1 MVQILSGKQV
11 WFVLRLKKSAASGM
25 IKAGI
30 TIYDYWQV
38 ERGVGITNII
48 KTGIF
53 EEYSKRPHIR
63 TYDFGVEADQGVI
76 SQVLSEESAWK
87 CS

>member
-25 IKAGI
+25 IKGGI

-53 EEYSKRPHIR
+53 EEYSKHPHIR
-63 TYDFGVEADQGVI
+63 SYDFAVQADQ
-76 SQVLSEESAWK
+76 VLIYQMLCEESAWRY
-87 CS
+87 S

>member
-25 IKAGI
+25 VTAGI

-53 EEYSKRPHIR
+53 EEYSKHPHIR
-63 TYDFGVEADQGVI
+63 TYDFAVQADQVLI
-76 SQVLSEESAWK
+76 YQVLCEESAWRY
-87 CS
+87 S

>member
-25 IKAGI
+25 VKAGI

-53 EEYSKRPHIR
+53 EEYSKHPHIR
-63 TYDFGVEADQGVI
+63 TYDFAVQADQVLI
-76 SQVLSEESAWK
+76 YQVLCEESAWRY
-87 CS
+87 S

>member
-1 MVQILSGKQV
+1 MVQILCGKQV

-25 IKAGI
+25 IKGGI

-53 EEYSKRPHIR
+53 EEYSKHPHIR
-63 TYDFGVEADQGVI
+63 TYDFAVQADQVLI
-76 SQVLSEESAWK
+76 YQVLCEESAWRY
-87 CS
+87 S

>member
-11 WFVLRLKKSAASGM
+11 WFVLHLKKSAASGM
-25 IKAGI
+25 MKAGI

-38 ERGVGITNII
+38 ERGVGITNIKNI
-48 KTGIF
+48 GIYA
-53 EEYSKRPHIR
+53 ECSKHPHVW
-63 TYDFGVEADQGVI
+63 TYDFGVQADQGLI
-76 SQVLSEESAWK
+76 YQVLSEESAWK

>member
-25 IKAGI
+25 VKAGI

-53 EEYSKRPHIR
+53 EEYSKHPHIR
-63 TYDFGVEADQGVI
+63 SYDFAVQADQ
-76 SQVLSEESAWK
+76 VLIYQMLCEESAWRY
-87 CS
+87 S

>member
-1 MVQILSGKQV
+1 MAQILSGRQV

-38 ERGVGITNII
+38 ERGVGITNIM

-53 EEYSKRPHIR
+53 EEYSKHPHIR
-63 TYDFGVEADQGVI
+63 TYDFGVQADQVLI
-76 SQVLSEESAWK
+76 YQVLCEESAWK

>member
-11 WFVLRLKKSAASGM
+11 WFVLRLKKSAASG
-25 IKAGI
+25 IVKAGI

-53 EEYSKRPHIR
+53 EEYSKHPHIR
-63 TYDFGVEADQGVI
+63 TYDFAVQADQVLI
-76 SQVLSEESAWK
+76 YQVLCEESAWRY
-87 CS
+87 S

>member
-25 IKAGI
+25 IKGGI

>member
-1 MVQILSGKQV
+1 MVQILSGRQG

-53 EEYSKRPHIR
+53 KEYSKHPHIR
-63 TYDFGVEADQGVI
+63 TYDFGVYADQCVI
-76 SQVLSEESAWK
+76 YQVLSEVSAWR

>member
-11 WFVLRLKKSAASGM
+11 WFVLPRKKSAASG
-25 IKAGI
+25 IVKAGI

-38 ERGVGITNII
+38 ELGVGITNII

-53 EEYSKRPHIR
+53 EEYSKHPHIR
-63 TYDFGVEADQGVI
+63 TYDFAVQADQVLI
-76 SQVLSEESAWK
+76 YQVPCEESAWRY
-87 CS
+87 S

>member
-25 IKAGI
+25 VKAGI

-48 KTGIF
+48 KTGTF
-53 EEYSKRPHIR
+53 EEYSKHPHIR
-63 TYDFGVEADQGVI
+63 TYDFAVQAG
-76 SQVLSEESAWK
+76 QVLIYQVLCEESAWRY
-87 CS
+87 S

>member
-25 IKAGI
+25 IKGGI

-53 EEYSKRPHIR
+53 EEYSKHPHIR

-76 SQVLSEESAWK
+76 SPVLSEESAWK

>member
-25 IKAGI
+25 IKGGI

-87 CS
+87 FS

>member
-1 MVQILSGKQV
+1 MVQILSGRQG
-11 WFVLRLKKSAASGM
+11 WFVLHLKKSAASGM
-25 IKAGI
+25 MKAGI

-48 KTGIF
+48 KTGIS
-53 EEYSKRPHIR
+53 EEYSKHPHIR
-63 TYDFGVEADQGVI
+63 TYDFGLQADQGVI

-87 CS
+87 FF